1 MFISDFAIKKPLIT
15 VVSMVTLV
23 VFGLFALF
31 KLKTDEFPD
40 VAPPFVSVGIPYPG
54 ASPDGVEKEILDP
67 IEEQISSISGVKQVT
82 GKAYDGYGFILV
94 EFQFGKDLMEAT
106 QDLRDA
112 ISAKRADLPTEMKE
126 PIIQKFNDTDRPIVS
141 LALSSTV
148 LSQAELT
155 RLADPTI
162 TRELRSIPGVA
173 EVAVS
178 GKVVR
183 ELTVELVPAKMQAAG
198 VSVGQVVQALQ
209 LQNLAA
215 PVGRVTGAMDER
227 SIRLRG
233 RLENPQEFTQLIVA
247 DRNGAP
253 TRLGDIANVRDGTEE
268 PRTVAL
274 FGNQLG
280 ERDAV
285 GIDIKKSKGYS
296 TTDVSDKIRTR
307 VAQLQPTLGAG
318 TKLELVKDSGT
329 RVRAAVR
336 NVEEALLQGAVLT
349 VLVVFLFLNSW
360 RSTVITGLALPVSV
374 LASFIAV
381 WVMGFKLET
390 MSLLGLSLAIGILI
404 DDAIVVREN
413 IVRHVEMGK
422 DHYTASREGTDEI
435 GLAVA
440 ATTFSIL
447 AVFFPIGF
455 MPGVGGQWFKP
466 FALTIACSVFVSLF
480 VSFSLDPMLSAYW
493 PDPHLTEEQKPW
505 ITRKLDRFNHWFNT
519 QAENYRKVIAWALDH
534 RSAMIALAVGS
545 FFASFTLF
553 TGGLTGLLGALVGL
567 GTIVW
572 GLTSKRMLKVG
583 KLFVVLA
590 GAVVFYALPKVIVMS
605 GLAMR
610 TVGVGFFPEDDRS
623 SFIIALETPPGSNL
637 QYTRL
642 KAQEAAR
649 IARRHPEVD
658 YTYTTLGGGASGTV
672 DEGNIYVRT
681 VPKGKRSKSVEQLA
695 TELRAEMKS
704 VAGVT
709 LSVFTNDFGGGRK
722 MLQFQMK
729 GNDLRAINQGAEQVM
744 EVVRN
749 TPGAVDVGLS
759 TKGQKPEL
767 TVDLNR
773 GVAGALGITVGQV
786 AQSLRPAFAGIEA
799 GDWQDPSGEMRKVQI
814 RLAPESRRNADDL
827 AQLPLVV
834 MGPNGSPST
843 LPLGQVATIKQDIG
857 PAIIDHLDREL
868 VVSVQAN
875 VSGRG
880 SGDVTADVE
889 RRLKKLTL
897 PPGVRLQL
905 GGDAQQQNEL
915 FGQIFFAL
923 GIAVMLMY
931 LILVV
936 QFGSFLDPLA
946 ILMSLPL
953 SLIGVLLSLSITG
966 FTVNLMSL
974 IGVILL
980 MGIVAKNAI
989 LLIDFAKWAR
999 EKDGMPLRDALIE
1012 AGAIRLRPI
1021 LMTTFA
1027 LIAGMIP
1034 VALGRGEG
1042 AQFRAPLGVAI
1053 IGGVLTSTLLTL
1065 LVIPTF
1071 YEVMDEVRHWL
1082 AGRFGFSPPMT
1093 AEHPIPT
1100 GITPV
1105 MGD

>member
-23 VFGLFALF
+23 VFGLFALL

-40 VAPPFVSVGIPYPG
+40 VAPPVVTVGIPYPG
-54 ASPDGVEKEILDP
+54 ASPEGVEKEILDP
-67 IEEQISSISGVKQVT
+67 IEEQISSISGVKHVY
-82 GKAYDGYGFILV
+82 GHAYDGYGFIMV

-112 ISAKRADLPTEMKE
+112 ISAKRADLPVEMKE
-126 PIIQKFNDTDRPIVS
+126 PIVQKFNDTDRPIVS
-141 LALSSTV
+141 MALSSTT
-148 LSQAELT
+148 LSQGELT

-178 GKVVR
+178 GKVQR
-183 ELTVELVPAKMQAAG
+183 ELTVELKPQQMQAAG

-215 PVGRVTGAMDER
+215 PVGRVVGDMDER
-227 SIRLRG
+227 SIRLKG
-233 RLENPQEFTQLIVA
+233 RLENPQEFAQLVVSE
-247 DRNGAP
+247 RNGQVI
-253 TRLGDIANVRDGTEE
+253 RLGEIANVRDGTEE
-268 PRTVAL
+268 PRTLAL
-274 FGNQLG
+274 FNDQ
-280 ERDAV
+280 EAV
-285 GIDIKKSKGYS
+285 GIDVKKAKGYS
-296 TTDVSDKIRTR
+296 TTDVSDKVRAR
-307 VAQLQPTLGAG
+307 VEQLQPTLGKG
-318 TKLELVKDSGT
+318 TKLELVKDAGV
-329 RVRAAVR
+329 RVDHAVR
-336 NVEEALLQGAVLT
+336 NVEEALLEGAVLT

-447 AVFFPIGF
+447 AVFIPIGF

-493 PDPHLTEEQKPW
+493 ADPHVPEDQKPW
-505 ITRKLDRFNHWFNT
+505 ITKKLDAFNHWFNH
-519 QAENYRKVIAWALDH
+519 QANRYREVIAWALDH
-534 RSAMIALAVGS
+534 RSAMVALAIGT

-553 TGGLTGLLGALVGL
+553 AGGVTGLFAAFGGIALL
-567 GTIVW
+567 VW
-572 GLTSKRMLKVG
+572 ALTSKRLGRMRKLALAAVG
-583 KLFVVLA
+583 V
-590 GAVVFYALPKVIVMS
+590 VVFYGAPKLIAAS
-605 GLAMR
+605 GLAWR
-610 TVGVGFFPEDDRS
+610 TVGVGFFPEDDRAEL
-623 SFIIALETPPGSNL
+623 IIALETPPGSNMA
-637 QYTRL
+637 YTRL

-649 IARRHPEVD
+649 ITRAHPEVL

-672 DEGNIYVRT
+672 DVGNIYVRM
-681 VPKGKRSKSVEQLA
+681 VPKAKRSQSAEEFA
-695 TELRAEMKS
+695 TGLRTEMKR

-709 LSVFTNDFGGGRK
+709 LAVFTSDFGGGQK
-722 MLQFQMK
+722 QLQFQLK
-729 GNDLRAINQGAEQVM
+729 GNDLAALNQAAEQVM
-744 EVVRN
+744 DVVRN
-749 TPGAVDVGLS
+749 TRGAVDIGLS

-767 TVDLNR
+767 VVDLNR
-773 GVAGALGITVGQV
+773 GIAGTLGVTVGQV
-786 AQSLRPAFAGIEA
+786 AQSLRPAFAGIEV
-799 GDWQDPSGEMRKVQI
+799 GDWQDPSGEMRKVQV
-814 RLAPESRRNADDL
+814 RLVPESRKNADDL
-827 AQLPLVV
+827 RQLPLVV
-834 MGPNGSPST
+834 AGPNGAPST
-843 LPLGQVATIKQDIG
+843 MPLGQVATVNQGVG
-857 PAIIDHLDREL
+857 PAIIDHLDRDQ

-875 VSGRG
+875 TSGRAT
-880 SGDVTADVE
+880 GDVTNEVNA
-889 RRLKKLTL
+889 KLAKMTF
-897 PPGVRLQL
+897 PPGVSLSL
-905 GGDAQQQNEL
+905 GGDAQAQQEV

-931 LILVV
+931 LVLVV

-953 SLIGVLLSLSITG
+953 SLVGVLLALAVTKH
-966 FTVNLMSL
+966 TVNLMSL

-999 EKDGMPLRDALIE
+999 EKEGMPLREALIE

-1071 YEVMDEVRHWL
+1071 YEVMDEWRRKL
-1082 AGRFGFSPPMT
+1082 AGRFGMTPPMT
-1093 AEHPIPT
+1093 AEHPIPR
-1100 GITPV
+1100 GAVPA

>member
-1 MFISDFAIKKPLIT
+1 MFISDFAIRKPLIT
-15 VVSMVTLV
+15 VVSMLTLA

-40 VAPPFVSVGIPYPG
+40 VAPPVVTIGVPYPG
-54 ASPDGVEKEILDP
+54 ASPEGVEKEILDP
-67 IEEQISSISGVKQVT
+67 IEEQISSISGVKHVNGT
-82 GKAYDGYGFILV
+82 AYDGYGFIFV

-112 ISAKRADLPTEMKE
+112 ISAKRADLPVEMKE

-141 LALSSTV
+141 LALTSTT
-148 LSQAELT
+148 LNQAELT

-178 GKVVR
+178 GKVER
-183 ELTVELVPAKMQAAG
+183 ELTVELVPSRMQAAG
-198 VSVGQVVQALQ
+198 VSVSQVVQALQ

-215 PVGRVTGAMDER
+215 PVGRVSGAMDER
-227 SIRLRG
+227 SIRLKG
-233 RLENPQEFTQLIVA
+233 RLENPQEFMQLIVA
-247 DRNGAP
+247 ERNGNP

-268 PRTVAL
+268 PRTLAL
-274 FGNQLG
+274 FNDK
-280 ERDAV
+280 DAV
-285 GIDIKKSKGYS
+285 GIDVKKSKGYS
-296 TTDVSDKIRTR
+296 TTDVSDKIRVR
-307 VAQLQPTLGAG
+307 VEQLQSTLGKG
-318 TKLELVKDSGT
+318 TKLELVKDSGV
-329 RVRAAVR
+329 RVNHAVR
-336 NVEEALLQGAVLT
+336 NVEEALIEGALLT

-493 PDPHLTEEQKPW
+493 ADPHVPEDKKSW
-505 ITRKLDRFNHWFNT
+505 ITKKLDTFNHWFNH
-519 QAENYRKVIAWALDH
+519 QANRYREVIAWALDH
-534 RSAMIALAVGS
+534 RSAMVALAIGT

-553 TGGLTGLLGALVGL
+553 SGGVTGLLGALAGIGVL
-567 GTIVW
+567 VW
-572 GLTSKRMLKVG
+572 ALTSKRMSRPVKLAVG
-583 KLFVVLA
+583 IVGVLLFV
-590 GAVVFYALPKVIVMS
+590 ALPKIIPPV
-605 GLAMR
+605 R
-610 TVGVGFFPEDDRS
+610 TVGVGFFPEDDKS
-623 SFIIALETPPGSNL
+623 QFIIALETPPGSNL
-637 QYTRL
+637 EYTRL

-649 IARRHPEVD
+649 VARSHPEVD

-672 DEGNIYVRT
+672 DVGNIFVRT
-681 VPKGKRSKSVEQLA
+681 VGKDKRTKSVEQLA
-695 TELRAEMKS
+695 SELRDEMKR

-709 LSVFTNDFGGGRK
+709 LSVFTNDFSGGFK
-722 MLQFQMK
+722 QLQFQLR
-729 GNDLRAINQGAEQVM
+729 GNDLAALNVAAEQVL
-744 EVVRN
+744 EIVKS
-749 TPGAVDVGLS
+749 TPGAVDIGLS

-767 TVDLNR
+767 EVELNR
-773 GVAGALGITVGQV
+773 GVAGALGVTVGQV
-786 AQSLRPAFAGIEA
+786 AQSLRPAFAGIDA
-799 GDWQDPSGEMRKVQI
+799 GDWQDPGGEMRKVRV
-814 RLAPESRRNADDL
+814 RLAPEARRNAEDL
-827 AQLPLVV
+827 SQLPLVV
-834 MGPNGSPST
+834 VGPTGAPST
-843 LPLGQVATIKQDIG
+843 LPLGQVATITAGLG
-857 PAIIDHLDREL
+857 PAIISHLDRDL

-875 VSGRG
+875 VSGRAT
-880 SGDVTADVE
+880 GDVTAEVE
-889 RRLKKLTL
+889 SKIKRLTF
-897 PPGVRLQL
+897 PPGVSLSL
-905 GGDAQQQNEL
+905 GGDSQSQNEV

-953 SLIGVLLSLSITG
+953 SLIGVLLALAISG
-966 FTVNLMSL
+966 FTVNLMSH

-999 EKDGMPLRDALIE
+999 EKEGMPLREALIE

-1071 YEVMDEVRHWL
+1071 YEVMDEWRTKL
-1082 AGRFGFSPPMT
+1082 AHRFGMTPPMT
-1093 AEHPIPT
+1093 AEHAVPRGAVPA
-1100 GITPV
+1100 
-1105 MGD
+1105 MGDD